1 MTILHGPRLNCL
13 LAAIPE
19 GEYSRIAGDLE
30 PVSLPRTT
38 VLYDFNDHLEY
49 IYFPVTLT
57 ASLICSM
64 EDGSSVEVSEVG
76 NEGVLDISVLLGGE
90 GALTQAVVQTDG
102 HAYRMS
108 TTRLRRELS
117 QGGSLQHVLMRY
129 TQTLIAQMAQ
139 TTGCVRRHSVEQ
151 QLCRC
156 LLLNFDR
163 THSRNLS
170 MTQEAM
176 ANMLGVRRESVSE
189 AATRLQSAGYISY
202 KRGHIEVLNRSG
214 LEDQAC
220 ECYDFVK
227 KEFDRLRADLL
238 PC

>member
-19 GEYSRIAGDLE
+19 TEYNRIAGDLE

-102 HAYRMS
+102 QAYRMS
-108 TTRLRRELS
+108 TMRLRRELS
-117 QGGSLQHVLMRY
+117 RGGALQHVLMRY

-214 LEDQAC
+214 LENQAC

>member
-1 MTILHGPRLNCL
+1 MTTFHGPRLNCL

-19 GEYSRIAGDLE
+19 TEYSRIAGDLE
-30 PVSLPRTT
+30 PVSLLRTT

-57 ASLICSM
+57 AALICSM

-102 HAYRMS
+102 YAYRMS

-117 QGGSLQHVLMRY
+117 RGGALQPVLMRY
-129 TQTLIAQMAQ
+129 IQTLIAQMAQ

-163 THSRNLS
+163 TSSRNLS

-214 LEDQAC
+214 LENQAC
-220 ECYDFVK
+220 ECYGFVR
-227 KEFDRLRADLL
+227 KEFDRLRADLI

>member
-1 MTILHGPRLNCL
+1 MTIRHNPRLNCL
-13 LAAIPE
+13 LTAIPE
-19 GEYSRIAGDLE
+19 MEYGRIAGDLE

-38 VLYDFNDHLEY
+38 VLYNTSDRLEY
-49 IYFPVTLT
+49 VYFPITLT

-64 EDGSSVEVSEVG
+64 KDGSSVEVAEVG
-76 NEGVLDISVLLGGE
+76 NEGVLDVSVLLGGE
-90 GALTQAVVQTDG
+90 GALTQAIAQTDG
-102 HAYRMS
+102 QAYRLS

-117 QGGSLQHVLMRY
+117 RGGALQHVLMRY
-129 TQTLIAQMAQ
+129 TQTLLAQMAQ
-139 TTGCVRRHSVEQ
+139 TTGCVRRHTVEQ

-163 THSRNLS
+163 TRSSNLT
-170 MTQEAM
+170 MTQETM

-189 AATRLQSAGYISY
+189 AAARLQTAGYISY

-214 LEDQAC
+214 LETQTC
-220 ECYDFVK
+220 ECYGIVK
-227 KEFDRLRADLL
+227 KELDRLREDLV